1 MTLKDFIEQNFKH
14 VTLST
19 KIVKGDTVLR
29 VPELNVEL
37 SVRLDF
43 YK

>member
-1 MTLKDFIEQNFKH
+1 MTLKDFIAQNFKH

-19 KIVKGDTVLR
+19 KIVKGDSVLR
-29 VPELNVEL
+29 VPEINVDL
-37 SVRLDF
+37 TVRLDF